1 MLTTTSPFARGQ
13 VLSRG
18 NERRDIFADDQD
30 RGSFLEILGEMSERF
45 EVEVHAYVLIVL
57 LCKNFFSPFS

>member
-1 MLTTTSPFARGQ
+1 MARQWRMEFEGAYYHI
-13 VLSRG
+13 LSRG

-45 EVEVHAYVLIVL
+45 DRNRATG
-57 LCKNFFSPFS
+57 